1 LPSNSVLPVR
11 TKMSGDKHTK
21 TQQELKITLQLL
33 NILST
38 FIRVTCFVFG
48 FWGHHLDRGLQ
59 KRKIYYKN
67 QFRFCFCQPLGLAS
81 QNHIL

>member
-1 LPSNSVLPVR
+1 MPFS
-11 TKMSGDKHTK
+11 MIHKHTK
-21 TQQELKITLQLL
+21 TQQELKITLKLL

-38 FIRVTCFVFG
+38 FIRVTCFVLG
-48 FWGHHLDRGLQ
+48 FWGHQLDRGLQ

-81 QNHIL
+81 AILYAITMED